1 MTRVKTGVVRRRRHK
16 KSLNI
21 TQGHQGVRHSL
32 YRRAHE
38 SLIHALQYS
47 YDHRK
52 KKKGD
57 MRRLWNVRLN
67 AAARD
72 NGISYSKLIHGMN
85 LAGIE
90 INRKVLSE
98 MAITDP
104 EAFSN
109 IVDSAK
115 QALVE

>member
-16 KSLNI
+16 KTLNM
-21 TQGHQGVRHSL
+21 TKGHQGGRHSL

-72 NGISYSKLIHGMN
+72 NGLSYSKLIHGLN

-98 MAITDP
+98 LAITDP

-115 QALVE
+115 EALNH

>member
-1 MTRVKTGVVRRRRHK
+1 
-16 KSLNI
+16 
-21 TQGHQGVRHSL
+21 
-32 YRRAHE
+32 
-38 SLIHALQYS
+38 
-47 YDHRK
+47 
-52 KKKGD
+52 

>member
-1 MTRVKTGVVRRRRHK
+1 MTK
-16 KSLNI
+16 
-21 TQGHQGVRHSL
+21 GHQGVRHSL

-72 NGISYSKLIHGMN
+72 NGLSYSKLIHGLN

-98 MAITDP
+98 LAITDP

-115 QALVE
+115 EALNH

>member
-16 KSLNI
+16 KTLNM
-21 TQGHQGVRHSL
+21 TKGHQGVRHSL

-72 NGISYSKLIHGMN
+72 NGLSYSKLVHGLN

-98 MAITDP
+98 LAITDP

-115 QALVE
+115 EALNH

>member
-1 MTRVKTGVVRRRRHK
+1 
-16 KSLNI
+16 
-21 TQGHQGVRHSL
+21 
-32 YRRAHE
+32 
-38 SLIHALQYS
+38 
-47 YDHRK
+47 
-52 KKKGD
+52 

-72 NGISYSKLIHGMN
+72 NGLSYSKLIHGLN

-98 MAITDP
+98 LAITDP

-109 IVDSAK
+109 IADSAK
-115 QALVE
+115 EALNH